1 MIKIALVAVCCV
13 LLSGTA
19 VEDRKRAFL
28 EANPAWLAEKGC
40 TQPDPQQC
48 ALEIALKRKLAWGRV
63 ELGPAAD
70 ADALRKELIGN

>member
-1 MIKIALVAVCCV
+1 MIKIALAVCCV

-28 EANPAWLAEKGC
+28 EASPAWLAEKGC

-48 ALEIALKRKLAWGRV
+48 ALERKLKSTLAWGRV

-70 ADALRKELIGN
+70 AEALRKELLGN

>member
-1 MIKIALVAVCCV
+1 MIKLALVAVCCV

-19 VEDRKRAFL
+19 TQERKAFL
-28 EANPAWLAEKGC
+28 VASPDWLAEKGC

-48 ALEIALKRKLAWGRV
+48 ALERKLKSTLAWGRV

-70 ADALRKELIGN
+70 ADALRKELLGN